1 MIKPRNNEIDVCVA
15 TRLATGFRAGCYY
28 VKGKCGIN
36 QKVTINSNEKWTR
49 NIILLHQSL
58 MYRQIFYVYIFI
70 SNYMNSFHGQKR

>member
-36 QKVTINSNEKWTR
+36 QKVTINSNEKMDTKYYLITSIT
-49 NIILLHQSL
+49 N
-58 MYRQIFYVYIFI
+58 V
-70 SNYMNSFHGQKR
+70 

>member
-36 QKVTINSNEKWTR
+36 QKVTINSNEKMDTKDYLITSIT
-49 NIILLHQSL
+49 N
-58 MYRQIFYVYIFI
+58 V
-70 SNYMNSFHGQKR
+70 